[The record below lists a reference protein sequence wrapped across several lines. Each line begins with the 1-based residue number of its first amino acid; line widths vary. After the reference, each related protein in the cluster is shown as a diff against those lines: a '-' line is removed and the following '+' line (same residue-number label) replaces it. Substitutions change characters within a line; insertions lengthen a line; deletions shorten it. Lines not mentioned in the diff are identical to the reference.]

1 MSKIETMRRSGS
13 SAPQLQALQS
23 VADLQK
29 MIEHLDPAQIEKS
42 TQAIQETAG
51 IFGELMAQ
59 ELATSSQALAQM
71 TLSAQ
76 DVASD
81 LNTAIGKVDEQLTR
95 SITTLKQ
102 AAQVLKQLQA
112 PKPVVKDHR
121 PTVIIVLQALILLG
135 MSAALV
141 KYLLA

>member
-1 MSKIETMRRSGS
+1 
-13 SAPQLQALQS
+13 
-23 VADLQK
+23 
-29 MIEHLDPAQIEKS
+29 
-42 TQAIQETAG
+42 
-51 IFGELMAQ
+51 MAQ

-135 MSAALV
+135 MAAALL
-141 KYLLA
+141 KYLPG